1 VQKQSSRCS
10 RWRHRADTNG
20 YIRPALISWRKR
32 KMPRFDPEALHRGAG
47 SSIALTGRETWRILR
62 LLEMFFPF
70 HKILC
75 PVDFDENSLNALER
89 AAKFARS
96 AKSKLILLHVL
107 PIFIAPGEVPPPL
120 ALYEDQ
126 RRSAEAK
133 LTSIA
138 REVLGGI
145 DYEVQVDC
153 GDVVGAISQS
163 ERKLQPD
170 LIVMA
175 THGRKGLGRMLL
187 GSVAEGVLRRATCP
201 VLTIRGETHRQEA
214 SA

>member
-1 VQKQSSRCS
+1 MCC
-10 RWRHRADTNG
+10 
-20 YIRPALISWRKR
+20 
-32 KMPRFDPEALHRGAG
+32 RF
-47 SSIALTGRETWRILR
+47 
-62 LLEMFFPF
+62 
-70 HKILC
+70 
-75 PVDFDENSLNALER
+75 
-89 AAKFARS
+89 
-96 AKSKLILLHVL
+96 
-107 PIFIAPGEVPPPL
+107 FIAPGEVPPPL

-138 REVLGGI
+138 REVLGEI
-145 DYEVQVDC
+145 DYEVQLDC
-153 GDVVGAISQS
+153 GDAVGAISQA

-187 GSVAEGVLRRATCP
+187 GSVAEGVLRRVTCP
-201 VLTIRGETHRQEA
+201 VLTIRGKTHRQEA